1 VTTMVSARSW
11 GEVISRAW
19 RRRTVKRA
27 LLAAGIAAP
36 AVYVVGDVLSG
47 LLYQGYSFKG
57 QAISELSAY
66 GSPVRP
72 VMLAF
77 LTAHGLLLVAFSAGL
92 WQAGDQNR
100 ALRGVAVFL
109 LPAALVGLVLHPFF
123 PMSSRGMEAG
133 FNDTMHATLT
143 FVFVFL
149 VLAAVI
155 CGAVAYRGW
164 FRLYSIG
171 SLVVMAVF
179 GGLAAAA
186 MPRIAGN
193 LPTPWLG
200 VFERANS
207 YVYLAWL
214 AVLAITVLR
223 RSLADATPETTGTR
237 MHVQAR

>member
-1 VTTMVSARSW
+1 MTTMVSAKSW
-11 GEVISRAW
+11 GEVVSRAW
-19 RRRTVKRA
+19 RRRAVKRA

-36 AVYVVGDVLSG
+36 VVYVVGDVLSG
-47 LLYQGYSFKG
+47 LMYQGYSFKG

-72 VMLAF
+72 LMVAF
-77 LTAHGLLLVAFSAGL
+77 LIAHGLLLVAFSAGL
-92 WQAGDQNR
+92 WLAGDQSK

-133 FNDTMHATLT
+133 FNDTMHGTLT
-143 FVFVFL
+143 FVFVFF

-155 CGAVAYRGW
+155 CGAIAYQGW

-171 SLVVMAVF
+171 SLVVLAVF
-179 GGLAAAA
+179 GGLAGAAI
-186 MPRIAGN
+186 PRIAGN

-200 VFERANS
+200 VFERAN
-207 YVYLAWL
+207 VYLAWL

-223 RSLADATPETTGTR
+223 RSLTDATPAPTATR
-237 MHVQAR
+237 MRVQAR